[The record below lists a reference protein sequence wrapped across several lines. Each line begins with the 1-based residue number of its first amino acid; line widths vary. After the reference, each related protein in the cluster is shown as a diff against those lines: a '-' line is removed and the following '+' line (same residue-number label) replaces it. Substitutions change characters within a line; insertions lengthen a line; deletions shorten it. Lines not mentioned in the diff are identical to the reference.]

1 MINHRM
7 RKDRDFAALEIWKR
21 LNELEKETVFSKF
34 PESDIYDPSVRS
46 YLFSHYKDKLIEV
59 IVK

>member
-1 MINHRM
+1 M